1 MPIDKITGFPGPQAQ
16 RTTDGTQV
24 QVSRTEPTRQQQE
37 TGRPSSVD
45 TVSLTDTAARLRS
58 LENTLA
64 SLPVVDAQRVEE
76 IQRSIAEGSFE
87 VDTNRVA
94 EKMLRFESE
103 LSR

>member
-1 MPIDKITGFPGPQAQ
+1 MGFPGVQTQ
-16 RTTDGTQV
+16 RSTDGVQV

-64 SLPVVDAQRVEE
+64 NLPVIDAQRVED
-76 IQRSIAEGSFE
+76 IQRSIAQGTFE
-87 VDTNRVA
+87 VDPKRVA
-94 EKMLRFESE
+94 DKLLRFEAD
-103 LSR
+103 LNR